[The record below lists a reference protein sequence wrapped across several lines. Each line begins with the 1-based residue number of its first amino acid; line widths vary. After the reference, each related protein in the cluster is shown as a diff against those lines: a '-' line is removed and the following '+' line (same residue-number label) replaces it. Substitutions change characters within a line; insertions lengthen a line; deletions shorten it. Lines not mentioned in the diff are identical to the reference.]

1 MALNY
6 IWFAFFLIAFVVAL
20 AKLIFFQDMT
30 VFPALM
36 NSTFSSAKTGFEIS
50 LYLTGVMSL
59 WLGLMKIADKGG
71 IVPIL
76 SKVIGPFFQRLFP
89 EVPKD
94 HPANGSILMNFSA
107 NMLGLDNAATPLGLK
122 AMKELQEINP
132 DKDTASNAQ
141 ITFMV
146 LNASGLTLI
155 PITVIADRASLGS
168 VNPTSIFIPTLLATF
183 CSTMAGLIYLSVKQ
197 KIKWDGVMLSYI
209 TGITAFI
216 MLMILYF
223 ASLSPE
229 ALQVQ
234 SSLISS
240 VIILSLIVGF
250 LLLGFKRKLPLFET
264 FVEGAKEG
272 FETSIKIIPYLVAML
287 VGIGLFRASGSIDY
301 LMQGLVWIFSILF
314 HINTAFVD
322 ALPVAILK
330 PLTGQGS
337 RAMMMDISKALGPDS
352 FAANLASVFRGC
364 SETTF
369 YVLAVYFGSVQ
380 VRKTRYALTGGLIAD
395 VVGAIAA
402 IFIAYLFFNAPA

>member
-6 IWFAFFLIAFVVAL
+6 IWFAFFIIAFVVAL
-20 AKLIFFQDMT
+20 AKLVFFQDMT

-36 NSTFSSAKTGFEIS
+36 NSTFTSAKTGFEIS

-168 VNPTSIFIPTLLATF
+168 LNPTSIFIPTLLATF

-197 KIKWDGVMLSYI
+197 KIRWDGVMIAYI
-209 TGITAFI
+209 SGITAFI
-216 MLMILYF
+216 VLMVVYF

-229 ALQVQ
+229 ALQIQ

-240 VIILSLIVGF
+240 LIILSLIISF
-250 LLLGFKRKLPLFET
+250 LLLGFRRKLPLFET
-264 FVEGAKEG
+264 FIEGAKEG
-272 FETSIKIIPYLVAML
+272 FETSIKIIPYLIAML
-287 VGIGLFRASGSIDY
+287 VAIGVFRASGSIDY
-301 LMQGLVWIFSILF
+301 LMQGLAWMFSTLF

-337 RAMMMDISKALGPDS
+337 RAMMMDISEALGPDS

-395 VVGAIAA
+395 VAGAIAA
-402 IFIAYLFFNAPA
+402 IFIAYLFFHAPA

>member
-6 IWFAFFLIAFVVAL
+6 IWLAFFLIAFVVAL
-20 AKLIFFQDMT
+20 VKLIFFQDMT

-168 VNPTSIFIPTLLATF
+168 LNPTSIFIPTLLATF

-197 KIKWDGVMLSYI
+197 KIKWDGVMIAYVA
-209 TGITAFI
+209 GITTFI
-216 MLMILYF
+216 GLMVLYF
-223 ASLSPE
+223 ASLTPE
-229 ALQVQ
+229 ALQIQ

-240 VIILSLIVGF
+240 IIILSLIIGF
-250 LLLGFKRKLPLFET
+250 LLLGARRKLPLFET

-301 LMQGLVWIFSILF
+301 LMQGLAWTFSTLF

-330 PLTGQGS
+330 PLSGQGS
-337 RAMMMDISKALGPDS
+337 RAMMMDISKALGADS
-352 FAANLASVFRGC
+352 FAANLASIFRGC

-395 VVGAIAA
+395 VAGAIAA
-402 IFIAYLFFNAPA
+402 IFIAYLFFNASA

>member
-168 VNPTSIFIPTLLATF
+168 LNPTSIFMPTLLATF

-197 KIKWDGVMLSYI
+197 KIKWDGVMLAYI
-209 TGITAFI
+209 AGITAFI

-301 LMQGLVWIFSILF
+301 LMQGLVWIFSTLF

-369 YVLAVYFGSVQ
+369 YVLAIYFGSVQ
-380 VRKTRYALTGGLIAD
+380 VRKTRYALAGGLIAD

-402 IFIAYLFFNAPA
+402 IFIAYLFFTAPA